1 MEDLWNSTPAWGFP
15 YAASSVAPAPAA
27 SVLLDGGLD
36 QQVGGLGGYIYYANL
51 IYGAL
56 ALYRTTN
63 DGIARPLGAGTT
75 PDTVTDGAVPY
86 WRLALHHQWEEH
98 SIELGTYGIW
108 ADIHSGQDG
117 SGPTDSFKDYAFDA
131 QYQYIHKPHLFS
143 FQGTWIHEKQEW
155 DAGLLSGAAANSS
168 DTLRTFKANASYF
181 YESHAGIIGG
191 SLGYF
196 STTGDT
202 DILLYSPDPI
212 DGSRTGSPD
221 TRGFI
226 LEGDFVFMNNYKL
239 SLQYTAY
246 DKFNGADRDYD
257 GSGRAASDN
266 NTLYLLVWLMF

>member
-1 MEDLWNSTPAWGFP
+1 M
-15 YAASSVAPAPAA
+15 
-27 SVLLDGGLD
+27 
-36 QQVGGLGGYIYYANL
+36 
-51 IYGAL
+51 
-56 ALYRTTN
+56 
-63 DGIARPLGAGTT
+63 
-75 PDTVTDGAVPY
+75 
-86 WRLALHHQWEEH
+86 
-98 SIELGTYGIW
+98 
-108 ADIHSGQDG
+108 
-117 SGPTDSFKDYAFDA
+117 
-131 QYQYIHKPHLFS
+131 
-143 FQGTWIHEKQEW
+143 
-155 DAGLLSGAAANSS
+155 
-168 DTLRTFKANASYF
+168 RTFKANASYF